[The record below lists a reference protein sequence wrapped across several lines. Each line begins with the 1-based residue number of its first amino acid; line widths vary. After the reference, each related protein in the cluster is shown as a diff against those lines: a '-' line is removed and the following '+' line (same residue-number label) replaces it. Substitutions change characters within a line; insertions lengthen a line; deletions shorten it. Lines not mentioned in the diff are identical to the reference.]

1 MIPISKEILEPRPTT
16 NILFV
21 DSLEDFEKIV
31 IELKPNESKLAF
43 DNFKQCFYIGGC
55 DKLGVLQPIKIYFYE
70 DFAQK
75 IKDVEREEFEKKCR
89 EAGLDTLKTEMAC
102 KFFLEHQKPYDV
114 WLWVTSEKK
123 KDYSWDYVI
132 YLKCSF
138 KKKLFKHIV

>member
-1 MIPISKEILEPRPTT
+1 MIPISKNVIEPIIKS
-16 NILFV
+16 NIEYV
-21 DSLEDFEKIV
+21 NSVEDFDK
-31 IELKPNESKLAF
+31 IELQPNETKLCF
-43 DNFKQCFYIGGC
+43 DNNQPCFYIKSCNAKGEYS
-55 DKLGVLQPIKIYFYE
+55 PTKIYFYE

-75 IKDVEREEFEKKCR
+75 IKNIEREEFEKKCR

-132 YLKCSF
+132 YLKCAF